1 MLRTRFASIACSAD
15 RTLAAQAGPTNSR
28 GRWLMNRVRRE
39 GLELVGEQNY
49 EEITKQV
56 RLDARRMIELERR
69 RGVERAT
76 PEIDRGMGM
85 SR

>member
-1 MLRTRFASIACSAD
+1 MPALREAVCRPSERLS
-15 RTLAAQAGPTNSR
+15 
-28 GRWLMNRVRRE
+28 

>member
-1 MLRTRFASIACSAD
+1 
-15 RTLAAQAGPTNSR
+15 
-28 GRWLMNRVRRE
+28 
-39 GLELVGEQNY
+39 
-49 EEITKQV
+49 V